1 MCTDA
6 ARPPRASKAP
16 QTYGAPRETPFSSE
30 GSPFD
35 DLTAFAA
42 HQLWAGTNGALR
54 RSMMHQVR
62 MLEYYPVTGPRK
74 RSDAVQLAQTFNS
87 SCQRSA

>member
-42 HQLWAGTNGALR
+42 HQLWAGTNGAPTSL
-54 RSMMHQVR
+54 
-62 MLEYYPVTGPRK
+62 Y
-74 RSDAVQLAQTFNS
+74 DAS
-87 SCQRSA
+87 SPDARILPGDWSKEA